1 MFHKFLAIL
10 NTIVSFFVFNF
21 YSNSFCPMSFLMI
34 SSDVSAVRFLIQFAV
49 VLNFFKSLNKLFDS
63 IFHISENW
71 CTEDLA
77 MVLPV

>member
-1 MFHKFLAIL
+1 
-10 NTIVSFFVFNF
+10 
-21 YSNSFCPMSFLMI
+21 MI

-49 VLNFFKSLNKLFDS
+49 VLSFFKSLNKLFDS

-77 MVLPV
+77 RVLPV